1 MIQEAIAKLIAS
13 ADATLNEK
21 EAIAVADEIMSGTA
35 TACQIASFITA
46 LRIRGETVPVIVGFV
61 RTVRNKAVKI
71 DAPSE
76 TVVLDTCG
84 TGGDQAH
91 TYNIST
97 AAALIAA
104 GAGIKVA
111 KHGNRSV
118 SSRCGSADVLAAL
131 GVNIEVPREVS
142 QRCLDELGICFLFAP
157 LYHQAMKYALQP
169 RREIGIRT
177 IFNIVGPLSNP
188 AAATHQLI
196 GVYEPRLT
204 ALFAEVLRELGTK
217 RALVVHGNDNL
228 DEITTT
234 TSTQVAE
241 LREDGSLHTYT
252 VKPEDF
258 GFARATLADLK
269 GKDVETNAA
278 IIEAILSGEQGPR
291 ADIALLNAGAAI
303 YVAGRAQTF
312 REGITAAR
320 NAIQSGEAKRKLEG
334 LRRIT
339 RPSHG

>member
-1 MIQEAIAKLIAS
+1 MIQEAIAKLIADEALS
-13 ADATLNEK
+13 QE
-21 EAIAVADEIMSGTA
+21 EAIAVADEIMSGAA
-35 TACQIASFITA
+35 TPCQIASFITA
-46 LRIRGETVPVIVGFV
+46 LRIRGETVSTIVGFV
-61 RTVRNKAVKI
+61 KTLRDKALKI
-71 DAPSE
+71 AVPPE
-76 TVVLDTCG
+76 TVVVDTCG
-84 TGGDQAH
+84 TGGDQAG

-104 GAGIKVA
+104 GAGVKVA

-157 LYHQAMKYALQP
+157 LYHKAMKYAVQP

-177 IFNIVGPLSNP
+177 IFNIIGPLSNP

-204 ALFAEVLRELGTK
+204 TLFVEVLKELGSK
-217 RALVVHGNDNL
+217 RALVVHGHDHL

-234 TSTQVAE
+234 DKTLVSE
-241 LREDGSLHTYT
+241 LKDDASIHTYT
-252 VKPEDF
+252 VKPEDL
-258 GFARATLADLK
+258 GFARATLQDLK
-269 GKDVETNAA
+269 GEDVETNAA
-278 IIEAILSGEQGPR
+278 IIEAILRGEQGPR
-291 ADIALLNAGAAI
+291 TDIALLNAGAAI
-303 YVAGRAQTF
+303 YVAGGSETIRN
-312 REGITAAR
+312 GVTAAR
-320 NAIQSGEAKRKLEG
+320 HAIQSGEAQRKLEG

-339 RPSHG
+339 MSQDT